1 MHLSI
6 LVICCVFIILY
17 IARHNWTECVFSCM
31 KYQSSE
37 SREVVMSVR
46 MWLFQSM
53 VISIYNN
60 YAVGCWVR
68 GSSYLIKANHYS
80 NSVLHTDRACSQSV
94 SN

>member
-17 IARHNWTECVFSCM
+17 IARHNWTKCVFSCR

-37 SREVVMSVR
+37 SREVAVSVR

-53 VISIYNN
+53 VISIYNMLFAAGAEE
-60 YAVGCWVR
+60 AV
-68 GSSYLIKANHYS
+68 S
-80 NSVLHTDRACSQSV
+80 
-94 SN
+94 